1 MKKIIIS
8 ALVVFLLIS
17 ILIGCSN
24 VFVPDNRKDAVT
36 IIDATGAVVEVPYP
50 VERIVSMNSGL
61 STLIAAFGEGDKIV
75 GRDTFSTFPSSLINV
90 YAVGKNSAHP
100 SIELIFDQKPDIVVA
115 DTMLHESVREKIEA
129 AGIPVIVE
137 STSDP
142 DRIFFIVRNFG
153 LILDKKEKAEEIIEY
168 MESYLNIVY
177 ERIAELE
184 SEEESFPL
192 IYFENRHDYKSAS
205 GESPNHK
212 PIASAGGVNIA
223 VGEPV
228 PSPRLSSEWILE
240 RDPDIIVRRMSGDA
254 GLEDMKAMREG
265 IITRLGL
272 KNTKAVKEGNVYI
285 IKADILLTI
294 RYPVGLLYYAKW
306 FHPYKFSDI
315 EPSDVHKELVDK
327 FFGEEEWDKIKE
339 VFVYPEYQ

>member
-8 ALVVFLLIS
+8 GLVVFLLFS
-17 ILIGCSN
+17 ILIGCTNIFTS
-24 VFVPDNRKDAVT
+24 DNRKATVT
-36 IIDATGAVVEVPYP
+36 IIDATGAVIEVPYP

-75 GRDTFSTFPSSLINV
+75 GRDTYSTFPSSLISV

-100 SIELIFDQKPDIVVA
+100 SIELIFDQRPDIVIA

-137 STSDP
+137 STGDP
-142 DRIFFIVRNFG
+142 DRILFIVRNLG
-153 LILDKKEKAEEIIEY
+153 LILNKKEKAEEIIEY
-168 MESYLNIVY
+168 MENYLNIVY
-177 ERIAELE
+177 ERIAGLELE
-184 SEEESFPL
+184 EASFPL

-212 PIASAGGVNIA
+212 PIASAGGINIA
-223 VGEPV
+223 VGERA

-240 RDPDIIVRRMSGDA
+240 QDPKIIVRRMSGDA
-254 GLEDMKAMREG
+254 GLKEMKAMREG
-265 IITRLGL
+265 IMTRPGL
-272 KNTKAVKEGNVYI
+272 KDTKAVREGNVYI
-285 IKADILLTI
+285 IKADVLLTL

-306 FHPYKFSDI
+306 FHPDEFSDI
-315 EPSDVHKELVDK
+315 EPSAVHKELIDK
-327 FFGEEEWDKIKE
+327 FFGNEEWDKIKE
-339 VFVYPEYQ
+339 VFVYP